1 MRRGMDGGRE
11 QSSDAASAQES
22 VEASDEECGV
32 EERPRS
38 GGDGGSGELGFKT
51 PQRGCER
58 RAARAAASSC
68 SSHTLAVSARAMP
81 SSSQPVNLVSVNT
94 APERAKKV
102 IGAVIE
108 GVKDR
113 YSIVHAGNSETIE
126 GVKPLLESVQP
137 PPGILVREL
146 LLLLVG
152 FQADAWTPEQQEE
165 IQRIARETI
174 PGIKTHAIPTGLQ
187 VQVGPD
193 GIVKYLMERIDDIM
207 KD

>member
-1 MRRGMDGGRE
+1 
-11 QSSDAASAQES
+11 
-22 VEASDEECGV
+22 
-32 EERPRS
+32 
-38 GGDGGSGELGFKT
+38 
-51 PQRGCER
+51 
-58 RAARAAASSC
+58 
-68 SSHTLAVSARAMP
+68 MP
-81 SSSQPVNLVSVNT
+81 ASSQPVNLVSVNT

-126 GVKPLLESVQP
+126 GVKPLLEFVQP
-137 PPGILVREL
+137 PPGIL
-146 LLLLVG
+146 
-152 FQADAWTPEQQEE
+152 FCASMWTPEQQEE

-193 GIVKYLMERIDDIM
+193 GIVKYLMERIDEIM